1 MFDNWGYMHRNLS
14 QVPRWNNSHIRF
26 TSNVLK
32 SLGIVNDM
40 ACFVLA
46 YWCAVLFYDYFVGYY
61 YDDRLHVTGTFILC
75 INFFLI
81 RISRDGYT
89 AFRGQGDD
97 VGAST
102 LADFL
107 LAVFLT
113 TLVIVQLGMMRE
125 FSRGLG
131 LMFIGFSMIN
141 LFLSR
146 IGFRRLTWILMDR
159 GVIGQRV
166 AIYGAN
172 TALVEKVAAL
182 LDIERLPHLRII
194 GYADDRQR
202 GSRQGTA
209 KLRDRKLQCL
219 GGFDELLALARA
231 GQLDQVILALPQI
244 TQERLEF
251 ISEALS
257 SASIDICMLPR
268 ETLELKSSYGVKF
281 LGALPVLTVWQQP
294 IRDIDG
300 LLKELID
307 RMLALAGLLLLW
319 PLLLIVAIAIR
330 LESKGPILFRQ
341 KRFGFNNNEISVLKF
356 RSMYTD
362 RQDKSGA
369 ERTKKDDP
377 RVTFVGGIIRRTSI
391 DELPQL
397 FNVLKGDMSLVG
409 PRPHATQMRVG
420 DKFYFDAV
428 KGYAS
433 RHRVKPGITGLA
445 QVRGLRGEIATTERA
460 RKRVEYDVYY
470 IENWS
475 PLLDLRIM
483 IETVVKL
490 IWDKNAY

>member
-1 MFDNWGYMHRNLS
+1 MHGQLS
-14 QVPRWNNSHIRF
+14 HVPSRANSHIRF
-26 TSNVLK
+26 TSNVLRT
-32 SLGIVNDM
+32 LGILNDIM
-40 ACFVLA
+40 CCMIAYGFAVLA
-46 YWCAVLFYDYFVGYY
+46 YDYFVGYY
-61 YDDRLHVTGTFILC
+61 YDGRLHVTGAFIMG

-81 RISRDGYT
+81 RISHDGYT
-89 AFRGQGDD
+89 VFRGQGED
-97 VGAST
+97 VGGST

-107 LAVFLT
+107 LAACLT
-113 TLVIVQLGMMRE
+113 ILVVVQLGMMRE
-125 FSRGLG
+125 FSRGIG
-131 LMFIGFSMIN
+131 LLYISFSLMN

-146 IGFRRLTWILMDR
+146 IIFRKLTWVLMDK
-159 GVIGQRV
+159 GIVGQRV

-172 TALVEKVAAL
+172 RAIVAKVVNML
-182 LDIERLPHLRII
+182 ELERLPHLSII
-194 GYADDRQR
+194 GYADDRKRVTKSAEVLSSDQN
-202 GSRQGTA
+202 
-209 KLRDRKLQCL
+209 LHYL
-219 GGFDELLALARA
+219 GGFEQLLILARA
-231 GQLDQVILALPQI
+231 GQLDQLILALPDI
-244 TQERLEF
+244 TQDRLDY
-251 ISEALS
+251 ISETLS
-257 SASIDICMLPR
+257 SAAIDLCILPR
-268 ETLELKSSYGVKF
+268 ETLELNSSYRVTF

-300 LLKELID
+300 ILKEIID
-307 RMLALAGLLLLW
+307 RSLAFVGLVILL
-319 PLLLIVAIAIR
+319 PLLLFVALAIKA
-330 LESKGPILFRQ
+330 ESKGPILFRQ

-362 RQDKSGA
+362 KQDVTGA
-369 ERTKKDDP
+369 ERTQKGDP
-377 RVTFVGGIIRRTSI
+377 RITFIGRIIRRTSI

-483 IETVVKL
+483 IETFAKL
-490 IWDKNAY
+490 VWDKNAY